1 MIDLRKLTQSERVM
15 WYIKKYGS
23 ITWKDADRDLGIARL
38 SAVIYNLVHL
48 DEEPISSITEIGK
61 NRWNEPTHYSRY
73 YLKGSK
79 FEKQLKKEGKI

>member
-1 MIDLRKLTQSERVM
+1 MKDLKRLTQDERVM

-23 ITWKDADRDLGIARL
+23 ITWLDAHRDLGVARL

-48 DEEPISSITEIGK
+48 DEEPIASITEKGK
-61 NRWNEPTHYSRY
+61 NRWGEPTHYSRY

-79 FEKQLKKEGKI
+79 FEKKLKKEGKI

>member
-1 MIDLRKLTQSERVM
+1 MMNLKDLTQSERVM

-23 ITWKDADRDLGIARL
+23 IAWLEAYRDLGIARL

-48 DEEPISSITEIGK
+48 DEEPIESIIEKGK

-73 YLKGSK
+73 YLKGSA
-79 FEKQLKKEGKI
+79 FEKQLKEEGKI